1 VHNLRIPIEPYKG
14 DLSGV
19 AHYLD
24 EMNFQLL
31 TQIAPY
37 KNNNIWTALSLHGFG
52 SNPSDI
58 FKPGFEDTKV
68 EVDTQLQWTSLFNEP
83 IMKPVREMISKLPCN
98 FERIR
103 FTKLVAGKSLKRHTD
118 NIDDDIKNKKIAR
131 LHIPIRT
138 NNDVSFTFYKNE
150 KDSKGELFNLKT
162 GHYYYLDVTNPHSVS
177 NNSNID
183 RYHLVVDCFVNS
195 ELNSLLHLNILST
208 NKPV

>member
-1 VHNLRIPIEPYKG
+1 MHNLRIPIEPYEG

-19 AHYLD
+19 ADYLD
-24 EMNFQLL
+24 GMNFQLL

-52 SNPSDI
+52 SNASDI
-58 FKPGFEDTKV
+58 FKPGFVDTKV

-83 IMKPVREMISKLPCN
+83 TMKPISEMISKLPCN

-103 FTKLVAGKSLKRHTD
+103 FTKLVAGKSLKKHTD
-118 NIDDDIKNKKIAR
+118 NIDDGIKNKKIVR

-138 NNDVSFTFYKNE
+138 NNDVIFTFYENE
-150 KDSKGELFNLKT
+150 NDLKGKLFNLKT
-162 GHYYYLDVTNPHSVS
+162 GHYYYLDVTKHHSVS

-183 RYHLVVDCFVNS
+183 RYHLVIDCFVND
-195 ELNSLLHLNILST
+195 ELKTLFKGIF
-208 NKPV
+208 